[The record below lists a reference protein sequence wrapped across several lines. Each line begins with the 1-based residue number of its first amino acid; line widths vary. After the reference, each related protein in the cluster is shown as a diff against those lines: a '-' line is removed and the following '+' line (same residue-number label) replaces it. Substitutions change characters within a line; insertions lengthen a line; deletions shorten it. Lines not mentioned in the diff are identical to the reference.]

1 MRKTVNVESLV
12 QTVNTM
18 LSCSTC
24 SADTR
29 QGMMNVLEGV
39 LHDAGAYKGFRYLHS
54 DEVPAG
60 ELPGVNFEQNNL
72 GHRFLCADI
81 TARFANTDRTR
92 VQY

>member
-1 MRKTVNVESLV
+1 
-12 QTVNTM
+12 M